1 MAMTKQYLSIDGTW
15 NVLLCYDV
23 QTEDDLREVLGYM
36 LSLGASDEQV
46 RSAAETLGWWN
57 GGITFSSFDDRMSV
71 VAIGRAVTDTE
82 FYNTIDHEIDHIQD
96 HVANY
101 YGVRLGTEE
110 AAYLQG
116 YIGGRVWK
124 NVIDQI
130 MSKYL

>member
-1 MAMTKQYLSIDGTW
+1 MTKQYLSIDGTW
-15 NVLLCYDV
+15 NVLMCYDV

-46 RSAAETLGWWN
+46 RSAAETLGRWN
-57 GGITFSSFDDRMSV
+57 GGITFSSFADRMSV

-101 YGVRLGTEE
+101 YGVQLGTEE